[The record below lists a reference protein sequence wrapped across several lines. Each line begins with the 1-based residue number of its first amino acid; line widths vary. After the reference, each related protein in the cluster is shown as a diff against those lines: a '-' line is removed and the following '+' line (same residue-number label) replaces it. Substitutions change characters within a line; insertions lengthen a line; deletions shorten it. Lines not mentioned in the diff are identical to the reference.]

1 MIARGRGRSSQF
13 SEIKISE
20 FSEKIFSV
28 IIHLIMKIF
37 LKKIV
42 VYLITLEAKYILQK
56 FQPLIIA
63 ITGNLGKTSTKEA
76 IYAVLKNNLVDAEGE
91 SLVQASKK
99 SFNSEFGVPLSILNL
114 SSGYS
119 NFFSWIKIIF
129 LGLNK
134 CFTEKYF
141 QYLILEIGADMPGDI
156 QNIVEYI
163 KPDIVVLTAFAEV
176 PVHVENFQNDR
187 EKLIREKKYLLEALK
202 SGGLLMYN
210 SDDRDSEKMVAEI
223 SAKKNIILKSYSL
236 KNHQSDILATNIQ
249 ILRSDNIPTGMLAKI
264 RLAKLQNKEFEKEK
278 EQEKEKTKEKG
289 EANLFE
295 TGKENTFD
303 LKIQGSLG
311 ESVILS
317 TLPAILIGQYFNL
330 DLQKII
336 LALENLKLP
345 NGRMKILDGM
355 NNTIIIDDSYNAS
368 PKAVEHG
375 IQTIQNIN
383 LKEIAKKIFVLGDML
398 ELGEYTRA
406 EHLRIGQLAG
416 QNCQILITAGIRA
429 RLFAEG
435 ALDAGLSEKNI
446 FQTDNSILAGKELLQ
461 ILEEL
466 KEERFQAGLSEEEI
480 KKIRDLIYIKGSQG
494 ARMEKITKMILAEN
508 HDSNLDLVRQD
519 DFWKGK

>member
-1 MIARGRGRSSQF
+1 
-13 SEIKISE
+13 
-20 FSEKIFSV
+20 
-28 IIHLIMKIF
+28 MKNF
-37 LKKIV
+37 LKKTV
-42 VYLITLEAKYILQK
+42 LYLITLEAKYILQK
-56 FQPLIIA
+56 FKPLIIA
-63 ITGNLGKTSTKEA
+63 ITGNLGKTSAKEA
-76 IYAVLKNNLVDAEGE
+76 IYAALKDNLMDAEGE

-99 SFNSEFGVPLSILNL
+99 SFNSEFGVPLTILNL

-119 NFFSWIKIIF
+119 NFFSWLKIIF
-129 LGLNK
+129 LGFNK
-134 CFTEKYF
+134 CLTEKYF
-141 QYLILEIGADMPGDI
+141 KYLILEVGADAPGDI
-156 QNIVEYI
+156 QNLIEYI
-163 KPDIVVLTAFAEV
+163 KPDIVILTALAKV

-187 EKLIREKKYLLEALK
+187 EKLIREKKYLLEGLK
-202 SGGLLMYN
+202 PGGLLIYN
-210 SDDRDSEKMVAEI
+210 LDDKDSEKMVTEI
-223 SAKKNIILKSYSL
+223 SQNKNITLKSFSL

-249 ILRSDNIPTGMLAKI
+249 ILWQNNILTGMLAKI
-264 RLAKLQNKEFEKEK
+264 RFSNAANEVLEKKKEKEK
-278 EQEKEKTKEKG
+278 VEE
-289 EANLFE
+289 NLFA
-295 TGKENTFD
+295 TSKENTLD

-317 TLPAILIGQYFNL
+317 TLPAILIGQHFNL

-336 LALENLKLP
+336 LDLENMKLP
-345 NGRMKILDGM
+345 NGRMKILDGV
-355 NNTIIIDDSYNAS
+355 NNSIIIDDSYNAS

-383 LKEIAKKIFVLGDML
+383 LQDMAKKIFVLGDML
-398 ELGEYTRA
+398 ELGKYTRA

-435 ALDAGLSEKNI
+435 ALDAGLAEKNI

-466 KEERFQAGLSEEEI
+466 KEERFKAGLSEKEI
-480 KKIRDLIYIKGSQG
+480 QEIRDLIYIKGSQG

-519 DFWKGK
+519 DFWKKK